1 MIAPADPRPADV
13 LDGKVEFHVDPDAQ
27 PGRVVPALARLLI
40 DLARRR
46 RDASPEQQHGGQAN
60 DQPRNPK

>member
-27 PGRVVPALARLLI
+27 PGRMVPALARTDRKFDFTHQRI
-40 DLARRR
+40 VYPMG
-46 RDASPEQQHGGQAN
+46 ASETRG
-60 DQPRNPK
+60 